1 MKVSLIVVA
10 LFLCQ
15 LTYAQT
21 VKDKKTK
28 QEMIDRTSLLIEKV
42 SGAREDLEREDVVKA
57 CEKIK
62 EIYKIYPDHLMSIGS
77 HLDFDRNRTVK
88 AKDEALHQLILV
100 HRQSLICDRGIECE
114 YVDSK
119 KLGKQLKEVQKSLK
133 SQMKT
138 IKKSD
143 TDKENRFEYHY
154 EF

>member
-1 MKVSLIVVA
+1 MKVSLIVAA
-10 LFLCQ
+10 LFICQ

-21 VKDKKTK
+21 VKEKRTK
-28 QEMIDRTSLLIEKV
+28 QEMIDRTALLIETV
-42 SGAREDLEREDVVKA
+42 SAAREDLEREDVVKA
-57 CEKIK
+57 CEKVK
-62 EIYKIYPDHLMSIGS
+62 EIYKIYPDHLMSIGT
-77 HLDFDRNRTVK
+77 HLDFDKGRTVK

-100 HRQSLICDRGIECE
+100 HRQTLICERGLECE

-143 TDKENRFEYHY
+143 TDMQNRFEYHY